1 MSGVQHPL
9 FTKVWRQFSDGKM
22 NRREFIRFS
31 TLLGV
36 GAGTAYGLAGIAD
49 PLGLGRAQAAAGGG
63 TVRVAQR
70 VHPVES
76 PHTFSWAEP
85 SNITRQVVE
94 YLTRTDHDNVTRPY
108 LLEKWEP
115 SEDLR
120 TWTLTLRDDVTWRK
134 GGKLVAEQVVWNLT
148 RTLDEKVG
156 SSMLGLMKGYML
168 KEVDRGEKDD
178 EGNPKMG
185 TELWDANAIELV
197 DDRTFRLNLAVAQLA
212 VPEHLFHYPMAILDP
227 AENGVFAVGSNGTG
241 AFELVEFEANR
252 IAVLKAL
259 DQHWRQASK
268 LETLQFIDLGEDSA
282 AVVAAY
288 GAKQIDGAFEVD
300 LTQEPAL
307 KKMDYLTLYQAT
319 TSQTAV
325 IHGKCTRKPFD
336 DARVRLAMRLAVDA
350 AQILHLAQ
358 GDLGLPGEHHHVCPI
373 HPEYAKLAPFN
384 RDIERAKALLAEAGY
399 PDGIDT
405 ELTLPVEPAW
415 QSVAAQGM
423 VEQWKDAG
431 IRVKLNVIPS
441 AMWWDVWDKVD
452 LGYTVWYHRP
462 LGVMTLSLAYRSG
475 VPWNAPEW
483 SDPEFD
489 ELLTKAESTVDIEA
503 RRAIM
508 AQIETIMQER
518 GPVVQPFWRSA
529 LTFYDKRVEGFQMHP
544 TSFIFGEQLSV
555 TS

>member
-1 MSGVQHPL
+1 MSGDQHPL
-9 FTKVWRQFSDGKM
+9 FSKVWRQFSDGKM

-36 GAGTAYGLAGIAD
+36 GAGTAYGLAGMAD
-49 PLGLGRAQAAAGGG
+49 PLGIARARAASGGG

-120 TWTLTLRDDVTWRK
+120 TWTLTIREDVTWRK
-134 GGKLVAEQVVWNLT
+134 GGKLVAEQVVWNLQ
-148 RTLDEKVG
+148 RVLDEKIG

-178 EGNPKMG
+178 QGNPKMG

-227 AENGVFAVGSNGTG
+227 AENGVFGVGSNGTG

-252 IAVLKAL
+252 TAVLKAL
-259 DQHWRQASK
+259 DQHWHQVPKIEA
-268 LETLQFIDLGEDSA
+268 LQFVDLGEDAA

-300 LTQEPAL
+300 MTQEPAL
-307 KKMDYLTLYQAT
+307 KKMDYLQLYQAT

-336 DARVRLAMRLAVDA
+336 DTRVRLAMRLAVDCE
-350 AQILHLAQ
+350 QILHLAQ

-373 HPEYAKLAPFN
+373 HPEYAKLAPFT
-384 RDIERAKALLAEAGY
+384 RDVERAKALLAEAGY

-483 SDPEFD
+483 ADAEFD
-489 ELLTKAESTVDIEA
+489 ALLTEAESTVDIEA

-529 LTFYDKRVEGFQMHP
+529 LTFYDKRVQGFEMHP
-544 TSFIFGEQLSV
+544 TSFIFAEQLSV
-555 TS
+555 AS

>member
-1 MSGVQHPL
+1 MAGDRHPL
-9 FTKVWRQFSDGKM
+9 FSKVWRQFSDGKM

-36 GAGTAYGLAGIAD
+36 GAGTAYGLAGMAD
-49 PLGLGRAQAAAGGG
+49 PLGIARARAASGGG

-120 TWTLTLRDDVTWRK
+120 TWTLTIREDVTWRK
-134 GGKLVAEQVVWNLT
+134 GGKLVAEQVVWNLQ
-148 RTLDEKVG
+148 RVLDEKIG

-178 EGNPKMG
+178 QGNPKMG

-227 AENGVFAVGSNGTG
+227 AENGVFGVGSNGTG

-252 IAVLKAL
+252 TAVLKAL
-259 DQHWRQASK
+259 DTHWHQVPK
-268 LETLQFIDLGEDSA
+268 LEALQFLDLGEDAA

-300 LTQEPAL
+300 MTQEPAL
-307 KKMDYLTLYQAT
+307 KKMDYLQLYQAT

-336 DARVRLAMRLAVDA
+336 DPRVRLAMRLAVDCE
-350 AQILHLAQ
+350 QILHLAQ

-373 HPEYAKLAPFN
+373 HPEYAKLAPFD
-384 RDIERAKALLAEAGY
+384 RDVERARALLAEAGY

-415 QSVAAQGM
+415 QSIAAQGM
-423 VEQWKDAG
+423 VEQWKAAG

-441 AMWWDVWDKVD
+441 AMWWEVWDKVD

-483 SDPEFD
+483 ADAEFD
-489 ELLTKAESTVDIEA
+489 ALLTEAESTVDIEA

-529 LTFYDKRVEGFQMHP
+529 LTFYDKRVQGFEMHP
-544 TSFIFGEQLSV
+544 TSFIFAEQLSV